1 MPVSAR
7 KRFLIISWERCS
19 TARLDH
25 GVKPKRILLVDDEQ
39 HIADVVEYILTEN
52 AFEVLVAA
60 DGDVGL
66 QKFTDANPDL
76 VLLDLNLP
84 GLSGL
89 DLFREMRR
97 LRPFV
102 PIVMLTS
109 RAEEIDRVVGLELG
123 ADDYVTKPFSPR
135 ELAARVRAVLR
146 RAERPTEEKTA
157 SRFSHG
163 PLVLDSESFTLAYF
177 DIDIPLTRAEFK
189 FMECLVRFPARVFT
203 REMLINRMY
212 DGEHVVTDRSID
224 ACVKRLRRKFAGV
237 RRSMDPIAT
246 VHGLGYKL
254 NHAIE
259 SDK

>member
-1 MPVSAR
+1 MS
-7 KRFLIISWERCS
+7 
-19 TARLDH
+19 
-25 GVKPKRILLVDDEQ
+25 PKRILLVDDEQ
-39 HIADVVEYILTEN
+39 HIADVVEYILREN
-52 AFEVLVAA
+52 AFDVVVAA
-60 DGDVGL
+60 DGDAGL
-66 QKFTDANPDL
+66 RKFTVCIPDL

-84 GLSGL
+84 GMSGL

-97 LRPFV
+97 LRSAV
-102 PIVMLTS
+102 PVVMLTS

-146 RAERPTEEKTA
+146 RSERPA
-157 SRFSHG
+157 AGDRDSSRLAHG
-163 PLVLDSESFTLAYF
+163 PFTLDGEAHTLAYF
-177 DIDIPLTRAEFK
+177 GEDLPLTRAEFK

-203 REMLINRMY
+203 REMLIDRLY

-224 ACVKRLRRKFAGV
+224 AYVKRLRRKFAEV
-237 RRSMDPIAT
+237 RRHIDPITT

-259 SDK
+259 NEK